1 MDDNKKKSI
10 NKNDDNTVEVIF
22 EGTVEMDPSSVQ
34 DGGSMSE
41 EPSSFNSDKKNDQS
55 SNMVQDETENDVEP
69 IYDDS
74 DDAEIL
80 NEDPEPQDIS
90 DDDFEETGDS
100 SGNSD
105 NGDTIEDGSNSDSK
119 SEETNSS
126 SSEPE
131 SSEESNE
138 SSSEKEE
145 NVSESDTKDSGE
157 SVSESSDN
165 SSDVVDDSSDTSSSE
180 SGGEKV
186 EDTTSSESSDTT
198 TNDTSSDST
207 SDTSTSDSTPDT
219 TPSDTSSSEPA
230 SSEPDH
236 GSTNEQPQTTDG
248 KDSGDTVPDK
258 KGEKGDSK
266 DKGNVPDSKNTP
278 NKAADTAKDAGEKGK
293 DLADKGKELG
303 DKGKELADKG
313 KELGEKA
320 ANKLPEKNGG
330 GNTALD
336 KAKMGKNLGEAV
348 KKEGAK
354 GLFGAQAIRDALKA
368 SRNTNMYSKVGDTA
382 VNVLDKLIGKEKTD
396 ALLDKLGEKVF
407 KITKYVTI
415 SALVSLVIPAVFL
428 VIGIYMIFAPMLDSL
443 MNVEQVAINLANS
456 AEKIANLYI
465 NGSFADSKETFYE
478 ELDRL
483 GKVYGQELDASLLL
497 ATTFYTDM
505 KNGYQTNYDNVES
518 VMNIGASANYS
529 DEDSKKAYQNTFI
542 SLILNEIKEIEN
554 EATGTYDESSGYM
567 YTIGKVYRLKLL
579 ANAMFQQTFLGD
591 KSDYSSTTIYLKDWI
606 KTYGGTYA
614 ESIKT
619 AINSV
624 INGIIGGFGKGAVV
638 SILTGIPISY
648 ISDGSEIEN
657 LKILIN
663 CIFLGA
669 MSISSIDFSEG
680 RTFDKIKISYFTY
693 KYSEENY
700 RKYLKEEYIKNN
712 PDFEPYISRDKDNNI
727 IEGSIDDIIDE
738 IYEYKDYFDRLF
750 LVQDEDDSENYNNLC
765 IGAIDRTLANAL
777 SLPVDIDTKNC
788 ISFFNNN
795 AYGYTADGKLH
806 NGIELNKDST
816 GNKEGDKV
824 YAVMDGGTVK
834 ASSADG
840 SMECTGGCIEI
851 AYKYTTEGAATTTYD
866 FSIIYKGLSKNSVTL
881 KKNDTVKDRQE
892 VGTIGTAA
900 ESEGLSVSSLYLEF
914 RKMDG
919 TAIDPTNMIV
929 KCSGVVDYP
938 GAVTIKIPQTFK
950 QYPAYSVTC
959 VGADGWH
966 KSGGEA
972 NGYLC
977 KEEATSILSPDKEV
991 HDVWVK
997 QGAKYK
1003 NGIAVMYVD
1012 GVERYLVAVVPREG
1026 EKGVGNAGDVLN
1038 ATLEDGTVL
1047 PLVVLDTKGGD
1058 KEYEWGH
1065 ALGDGVDVIEFEVDM
1080 NIYNEKKN
1088 VAKNWGIDW
1097 DPSSPV
1103 VKFTNNGNIN
1113 SGTFDVTSGSAG
1125 STQASGDLKLCDS
1138 MFDTKNDD
1146 PQKGSGPTNPTISK
1160 MCGDTYAEKI
1170 WSFLQS
1176 KGYTKEATAAILGIW
1191 KWESG
1196 GNLYP
1201 YVVQNWYTK
1210 DTLSRSKDY
1219 TKKVDNG
1226 QITRSEF
1233 IKGKNGGGYG
1243 LAQWTYHTRKANLY
1257 DYAKKTGRSIGDLQ
1271 VQLEFLEVEMNSDSW
1286 KKKKTKANMNKASSI
1301 EDAGS
1306 IFFDQYQGVPPKQQK
1321 NYHFD
1326 TRMKYAHEFYN
1337 QLKDFKCD

>member
-1 MDDNKKKSI
+1 MDDDKKKSV
-10 NKNDDNTVEVIF
+10 NKNDDNTVEVTF
-22 EGTVEMDPSSVQ
+22 EGTIEIDPSSIQ

-55 SNMVQDETENDVEP
+55 SNMVQDETENDAEP

-105 NGDTIEDGSNSDSK
+105 NGDAIEDVSDSDSK

-165 SSDVVDDSSDTSSSE
+165 SSNTVDDSSDTSSSE

-186 EDTTSSESSDTT
+186 EDKTPSESSDTT
-198 TNDTSSDST
+198 PS
-207 SDTSTSDSTPDT
+207 T
-219 TPSDTSSSEPA
+219 TPNDTSSSEPA

-236 GSTNEQPQTTDG
+236 SSTNEQSQTTGG

-266 DKGNVPDSKNTP
+266 DKGNIPDSKNTP

-336 KAKMGKNLGEAV
+336 KAKMGKNLGDAV

-368 SRNTNMYSKVGDTA
+368 SRNTNVYSKIGDTA

-396 ALLDKLGEKVF
+396 ALLDKLGDKVF

-428 VIGIYMIFAPMLDSL
+428 VIGIYMIFAPMLDAL

-456 AEKIANLYI
+456 AEKIANLYM

-483 GKVYGQELDASLLL
+483 GRVYGQDLDASLLL

-505 KNGYQTNYDNVES
+505 KNGYQTNYDDVDA
-518 VMNIGASANYS
+518 VMAIGAASSGYTTDDEKTNYGAS
-529 DEDSKKAYQNTFI
+529 FT
-542 SLILNEIKEIEN
+542 SLIKSEIDKIET
-554 EATGTYDESSGYM
+554 EATGTYDPNSGLM
-567 YTIGKVYRLKLL
+567 YTVGKVYRLKLL
-579 ANAMFQQTFLGD
+579 ANAMFNQTLFGSA
-591 KSDYSSTTIYLKDWI
+591 SDYNEHEITLEKWI
-606 KTYGGTYA
+606 ETYGGQYIDA
-614 ESIKT
+614 LKRMMDDLLT
-619 AINSV
+619 AV
-624 INGIIGGFGKGAVV
+624 GKGTLFSV
-638 SILTGIPISY
+638 LTGIPVPFIFS
-648 ISDGSEIEN
+648 GSEIQDAKV
-657 LKILIN
+657 LLN
-663 CIFLGA
+663 CLFLGA
-669 MSISSIDFSEG
+669 LSIKSIDVSG
-680 RTFDKIKISYFTY
+680 GLGLSQIKIKYYTY

-700 RKYLKEEYIKNN
+700 KKYLKENYIPKN

-727 IEGSIDDIIDE
+727 IEDSIDDIIDE

-777 SLPVDIDTKNC
+777 SLPVDINTENC

-851 AYKYTTEGAATTTYD
+851 AYKYTTEGVATTTYD
-866 FSIIYKGLSKNSVTL
+866 FSIIYKGLSKSSVTL

-938 GAVTIKIPQTFK
+938 GAVTIKIPQNFS

-1026 EKGVGNAGDVLN
+1026 EKGVGNPGDVLN

-1080 NIYNEKKN
+1080 YIYNEKKN

-1103 VKFTNNGNIN
+1103 VKFTNNGNIT

-1146 PQKGSGPTNPTISK
+1146 PQKASGPTNPTISK
-1160 MCGDTYAEKI
+1160 MCGDTNAKKI

-1176 KGYTKEATAAILGIW
+1176 KGYTKEATAAIMGIW

-1201 YVVQNWYTK
+1201 YVVQKWYTK
-1210 DTLSRSKDY
+1210 DTLSKSKDY

-1226 QITRSEF
+1226 QITRSAF
-1233 IKGKNGGGYG
+1233 IKGINGGGYG
-1243 LAQWTYHTRKANLY
+1243 LAQWTYSTRKANLY

-1337 QLKDFKCD
+1337 DLKDFKCD

>member
-1 MDDNKKKSI
+1 MDDDKKKSV

-22 EGTVEMDPSSVQ
+22 EGTVEIDPSSIQ
-34 DGGSMSE
+34 NGGSMSE

-55 SNMVQDETENDVEP
+55 SNKVQDENENDAEP

-74 DDAEIL
+74 DNDAEIL

-100 SGNSD
+100 SDYSD
-105 NGDTIEDGSNSDSK
+105 NSDTIEDETPTSNSSDSA
-119 SEETNSS
+119 SEVEETSSS

-131 SSEESNE
+131 SSEESSE

-145 NVSESDTKDSGE
+145 NVSESNTKNSGE
-157 SVSESSDN
+157 SVSES
-165 SSDVVDDSSDTSSSE
+165 
-180 SGGEKV
+180 GGETA
-186 EDTTSSESSDTT
+186 EDTTPSESSDTA
-198 TNDTSSDST
+198 TNDTSSNSA
-207 SDTSTSDSTPDT
+207 SDTSTSDSTSDT
-219 TPSDTSSSEPA
+219 TPNDTSSSEST
-230 SSEPDH
+230 SSKPDDS
-236 GSTNEQPQTTDG
+236 STNEQPQTTGG

-258 KGEKGDSK
+258 KSEKGDSK
-266 DKGNVPDSKNTP
+266 DKGNIPDNKNTP
-278 NKAADTAKDAGEKGK
+278 NKAADTAKDAAKDAGEKGK

-313 KELGEKA
+313 KELGDKA
-320 ANKLPEKNGG
+320 KDLGNKA
-330 GNTALD
+330 GNSNLD
-336 KAKMGKNLGEAV
+336 KAKAAKNVGDAV
-348 KKEGAK
+348 KKDGLK
-354 GLFGAQAIRDALKA
+354 GLMGADAIRTALEA
-368 SRNTNMYSKVGDTA
+368 SKDTNVYSKVGNAA
-382 VNVLDKLIGKEKTD
+382 VKVLDNLIGREKTD
-396 ALLDKLGEKVF
+396 ALLDKLGDKVF

-415 SALVSLVIPAVFL
+415 SALISLIVPITFL
-428 VIGIYMIFAPMLDSL
+428 VIGIYMIFAPMLDAL

-456 AEKIANLYI
+456 AEKIANLYM

-483 GKVYGQELDASLLL
+483 GRVYGQDLDASLLL

-505 KNGYQTNYDNVES
+505 KNGYQTNYDDVDA
-518 VMNIGASANYS
+518 VMAIGAAGSGYTTD
-529 DEDSKKAYQNTFI
+529 DEKASYGASFT
-542 SLILNEIKEIEN
+542 SLIKSEIDKIET
-554 EATGTYDESSGYM
+554 EATGTYDPNSGLM
-567 YTIGKVYRLKLL
+567 YTVGKVYRLKLL
-579 ANAMFQQTFLGD
+579 ANAMFNQTLFGSA
-591 KSDYSSTTIYLKDWI
+591 SDYNEHEITLEKWI
-606 KTYGGTYA
+606 ETYGGQYIDA
-614 ESIKT
+614 LKRMMDDLL
-619 AINSV
+619 AAV
-624 INGIIGGFGKGAVV
+624 GKGTLFSV
-638 SILTGIPISY
+638 LTGIPVPFIFS
-648 ISDGSEIEN
+648 GSEIQDAKV
-657 LKILIN
+657 LLN
-663 CIFLGA
+663 CLFLGA
-669 MSISSIDFSEG
+669 LSIKSIDVSG
-680 RTFDKIKISYFTY
+680 GLGLSQIKIKYYTY

-700 RKYLKEEYIKNN
+700 RKYLKEEYIKKN
-712 PDFEPYISRDKDNNI
+712 PDFAPYISRDKDNNI
-727 IEGSIDDIIDE
+727 IEDSIDDIIDE

-777 SLPVDIDTKNC
+777 SLPVDINTKNC

-795 AYGYTADGKLH
+795 AYGYTTDGKLH

-840 SMECTGGCIEI
+840 TMECTGGCIEI
-851 AYKYTTEGAATTTYD
+851 SYKHSTEGTTPTIYD
-866 FSIIYKGLSKNSVTL
+866 FSILYKGLSKTSVTL
-881 KKNDTVKDRQE
+881 KKNETVKDHQQ

-900 ESEGLSVSSLYLEF
+900 ESEGLSVPSLYLEF
-914 RKMDG
+914 RKADG

-950 QYPAYSVTC
+950 QYHEYSVTC

-1026 EKGVGNAGDVLN
+1026 EKGVGNPGDVLN

-1058 KEYEWGH
+1058 KQYEWGH

-1080 NIYNEKKN
+1080 YIYNEKKN

-1146 PQKGSGPTNPTISK
+1146 PQKGSGPTTPTISK
-1160 MCGDTYAEKI
+1160 MCGDTIAEKI

-1176 KGYTKEATAAILGIW
+1176 KGYTKEATAAIMGIW

-1210 DTLSRSKDY
+1210 DTLSKSKDY

-1226 QITRSEF
+1226 QISREEF
-1233 IKGKNGGGYG
+1233 IKKKLNGGGYG
-1243 LAQWTYHTRKANLY
+1243 LAQWTWSTRKAGLY
-1257 DYAKKTGRSIGDLQ
+1257 DHAKKTGRSIGDLQ
-1271 VQLEFLEVEMNSDSW
+1271 VQLEFLEIEMSTTFKSS
-1286 KKKKTKANMNKASSI
+1286 KTKSNMNKASTI
-1301 EDAGS
+1301 EDAGE
-1306 IFFDQYQGVPPKQQK
+1306 IFFIQYQVVSKK
-1321 NYHFD
+1321 YFKDHHFS
-1326 TRMKYAHEFYN
+1326 TRMEYAHEFYN
-1337 QLKDFKCD
+1337 DLKDFKCD